1 MPDTNRTESQTR
13 AHQIDQEL
21 MVVARAGLS
30 AARLGKLEA
39 RLPATFGLNRVQS
52 AGDDPEL
59 RAGEL
64 IQMIVEGAKL
74 VEGKRLP
81 AMTAALF
88 GVEDRYRDLPYES
101 RRGMAREIWDPEGV
115 RQDSSWTRRP
125 LREIRAGLAAAL
137 LKMDA
142 AWTRGSSPP
151 TDSNGLGPGTIRDQ
165 MHNSGLVRLGFKAET
180 WLSGRGQRPFQTDWT
195 FIDRVT
201 REGIDSF
208 RLFRKASTTLRVEPI
223 SDNVKSVTGIGTD
236 VNGSRIWLATFDRPL
251 ELDEKIEW
259 TTRTVYED
267 PQLDEVGEA
276 EWIALNVSHLG
287 SVGGIKRGHFVV
299 HFDRRFPPKRVI
311 RFKTPK
317 GSLPD
322 IDGPVEELQLDRRGT
337 VNVRFADLEPWSS
350 YGIFWW
356 PA

>member
-1 MPDTNRTESQTR
+1 M
-13 AHQIDQEL
+13 
-21 MVVARAGLS
+21 
-30 AARLGKLEA
+30 
-39 RLPATFGLNRVQS
+39 
-52 AGDDPEL
+52 
-59 RAGEL
+59 
-64 IQMIVEGAKL
+64 
-74 VEGKRLP
+74 
-81 AMTAALF
+81 
-88 GVEDRYRDLPYES
+88 
-101 RRGMAREIWDPEGV
+101 
-115 RQDSSWTRRP
+115 
-125 LREIRAGLAAAL
+125 
-137 LKMDA
+137 
-142 AWTRGSSPP
+142 
-151 TDSNGLGPGTIRDQ
+151 
-165 MHNSGLVRLGFKAET
+165 
-180 WLSGRGQRPFQTDWT
+180 
-195 FIDRVT
+195 
-201 REGIDSF
+201 
-208 RLFRKASTTLRVEPI
+208 
-223 SDNVKSVTGIGTD
+223 KSVTGIGTD